1 MGLVVD
7 IFAGGASLGLER
19 ARVHRRRMASAH
31 RGRRRKELHVIKVEI
46 KDRYD
51 SNKVLM
57 TEEVEDGPEPTRR
70 ALEIIVARHRKWIAG
85 EDGGVRANLV
95 RANLVRANLD
105 GANLVRAN
113 LVRANL
119 YGANL
124 VRANL
129 YGANLD
135 GANLYGANLY
145 GANLDGAKVSDAG
158 ALDAIRDDIY
168 EVLSHAPDDVPG
180 LLAALK
186 AGKVDDSVY
195 EGPCACLVG
204 TIRNVRAERTKDADL
219 HFESLDGIKPDGSR
233 PAERWFMG
241 IRKGHLPSISMIA
254 ALTVAWIEAWLAR
267 NQRPSV
273 TEAPNAADAVVEA

>member
-7 IFAGGASLGLER
+7 IFAGGASLGLAR

-31 RGRRRKELHVIKVEI
+31 RGRRRKELHVITVEI

-95 RANLVRANLD
+95 RANLD
-105 GANLVRAN
+105 
-113 LVRANL
+113 
-119 YGANL
+119 
-124 VRANL
+124 
-129 YGANLD
+129 
-135 GANLYGANLY
+135 